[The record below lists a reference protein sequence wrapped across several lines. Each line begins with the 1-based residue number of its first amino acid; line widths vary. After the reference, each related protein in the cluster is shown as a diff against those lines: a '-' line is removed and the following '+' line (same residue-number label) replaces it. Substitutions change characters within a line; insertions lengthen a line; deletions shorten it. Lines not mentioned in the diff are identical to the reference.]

1 MTEFKA
7 GDKLTTE
14 QSRFILDVMCRILSR
29 ELGAEI
35 TAVLK
40 DELNSSKEG

>member
-7 GDKLTTE
+7 GDKLTAE